1 MGHILVPSTKHN
13 YATIDFWGAL
23 ANPENIQQFNWCE
36 YVLSCLTDSV
46 TKLQKDLVMNVQTIN
61 LTGCHLFLQVF
72 FLDNLELGIFTTK
85 HDVFPRISA
94 FDRATLRRMI
104 TMATDI
110 GKSPSTYTSAM
121 LRDPHG
127 LCYTRSN
134 FMSSVGNLR
143 DAEYG
148 PNWSTPPQ
156 CSTRAAIDPSMR
168 TPAALSIPGRRLDM
182 TAMADTNPSPS
193 PNYRSKRA
201 ASDPL
206 LVDSCRPKRD
216 HGSSTTYSVRLS
228 EYASSVSSVVL
239 EIFMEEN
246 PDRPYMSFPHILDN
260 GLAVLVLAGMDFIHL
275 IQIQEQFVGQHI
287 LYPLHTCQNFY
298 VPVPTPH
305 GWSLYLWDMVATE
318 VHVLDPLSGPS
329 GCTPEVRAMHEAAVS
344 ILHDGLF
351 KCISEFF
358 SGWPISYCRE
368 DSAVCVLH
376 LLRFYNG
383 SKGTVPLTK
392 NNIDRM
398 RLHLFHETFK
408 LQGNKS
414 SVPPDVMWN
423 ILAPDDIAD
432 ETSVVAT

>member
-1 MGHILVPSTKHN
+1 MAGYCPAPPQSTVLMEQLQDFIRNASAECLNSNWTVHN
-13 YATIDFWGAL
+13 TPRHLSVSGLQIRNQFL
-23 ANPENIQQFNWCE
+23 AP
-36 YVLSCLTDSV
+36 VD
-46 TKLQKDLVMNVQTIN
+46 LQHEM
-61 LTGCHLFLQVF
+61 
-72 FLDNLELGIFTTK
+72 
-85 HDVFPRISA
+85 
-94 FDRATLRRMI
+94 ATLLFRRCI
-104 TMATDI
+104 
-110 GKSPSTYTSAM
+110 K
-121 LRDPHG
+121 
-127 LCYTRSN
+127 
-134 FMSSVGNLR
+134 
-143 DAEYG
+143 
-148 PNWSTPPQ
+148 
-156 CSTRAAIDPSMR
+156 
-168 TPAALSIPGRRLDM
+168 
-182 TAMADTNPSPS
+182 
-193 PNYRSKRA
+193 
-201 ASDPL
+201 
-206 LVDSCRPKRD
+206 
-216 HGSSTTYSVRLS
+216 
-228 EYASSVSSVVL
+228 
-239 EIFMEEN
+239 IFMEEN

-260 GLAVLVLAGMDFIHL
+260 DLAVLFLAGMDFIHL

-318 VHVLDPLSGPS
+318 VHILDPLSSPS

-358 SGWPISYCRE
+358 SGWPVSKENWTTKYPRVADTLFSRE

-383 SKGTVPLTK
+383 SKATVPLTK

-432 ETSVVAT
+432 ETSVVT